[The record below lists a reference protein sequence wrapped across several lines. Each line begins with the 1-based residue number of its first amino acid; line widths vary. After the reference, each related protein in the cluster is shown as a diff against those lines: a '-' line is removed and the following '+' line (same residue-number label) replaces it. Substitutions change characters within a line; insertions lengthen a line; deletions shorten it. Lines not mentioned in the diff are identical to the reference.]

1 VTGGENGV
9 EMRKAVLTA
18 PLSLDGQSGAD
29 YRAPNVVQRVLS
41 LFKNVLPGSDLT
53 HFQATLTPFL
63 FHLFTRTRLSPLFNI
78 PKSQLQ
84 CFGESVYC
92 VQSDML
98 SKCANADTPLDR
110 FTSVVAW
117 SISISRPVIFG
128 VAPYNPVL
136 GETHHVSRG
145 SFNVLLEQI
154 SHHPPVSA
162 LHATDES
169 KNIELIWCQRPVPKF
184 HGTGVEVEVHGKKEL
199 KLLTHVETYVMD
211 SPKLFIRFVPV
222 PGADWIGNVR
232 IRCEETGIE
241 AELCY
246 RTSSFLGFG
255 GNQRSVKGRIFLSSS
270 PKKTIYEINGH
281 WDRTVSMKDTSTGK
295 VTVIYNANAVI
306 SNLKTPVVGDPEG
319 VWSTESTVVWSEVS
333 QGILSKNWDKA
344 RIAKK
349 IVEEKERELLRER
362 QSKGE
367 AWVPKHFFVPNTK
380 EGGWECSPIHKWV
393 PPAPIVVPI

>member
-1 VTGGENGV
+1 MCVTVQITGGENG
-9 EMRKAVLTA
+9 EETRKAVLTA
-18 PLSLDGQSGAD
+18 PLSLDGESGAD
-29 YRAPNVVQRVLS
+29 YRAPNIVQRVLS

-53 HFQATLTPFL
+53 LQLTPQ
-63 FHLFTRTRLSPLFNI
+63 FNM
-78 PKSQLQ
+78 PKSHLQ

-98 SKCANADTPLDR
+98 SKCATADTPLDR

-117 SISISRPVIFG
+117 SISILRPLIFG

-169 KNIELIWCQRPVPKF
+169 KHIELIWCQRPVPKF
-184 HGTGVEVEVHGKKEL
+184 HGTGVEAEVHGKREL
-199 KLLTHVETYVMD
+199 NLLAHSETYLID
-211 SPKLFIRFVPV
+211 SPKLFIRFFPM
-222 PGADWIGNVR
+222 PGVDWVGNVR

-246 RTSSFLGFG
+246 GTSFFLGFG
-255 GNQRSVKGRIFLSSS
+255 GNQRRSVKGRIFLSSS

-281 WDRTVSMKDTSTGK
+281 WDRTVSMKDISSGK
-295 VTVIYNANAVI
+295 VTVIYNAKEVI
-306 SNLKTPVVGDPEG
+306 SNLKTPVVEDPKG
-319 VWSTESTVVWSEVS
+319 VWSTESSVVWSEVS
-333 QGILSKNWDKA
+333 QGILSKNWDNA

-349 IVEEKERELLRER
+349 IVEEKQRELLRER
-362 QSKGE
+362 QSRGE
-367 AWVPKHFFVPNTK
+367 AWVPKHFLVSNTK

-393 PPAPIVVPI
+393 PPAPIIAPI